1 MVKNPPAKQ
10 EMWVWSLS
18 QEESLKTEMASH
30 SSIFAWEITW
40 TEETDGLQS
49 KGLQKNKLSVGS
61 WNVFGVLK
69 FVNII
74 LKYPY
79 DLNYSKILFNE

>member
-18 QEESLKTEMASH
+18 QEDSLKTEMASH
-30 SSIFAWEITW
+30 SSIFAWEIKW